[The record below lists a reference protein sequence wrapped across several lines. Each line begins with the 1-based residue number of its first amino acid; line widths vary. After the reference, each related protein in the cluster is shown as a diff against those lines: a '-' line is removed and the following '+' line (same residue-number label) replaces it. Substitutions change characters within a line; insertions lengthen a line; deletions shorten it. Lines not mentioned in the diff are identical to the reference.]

1 MIFPHI
7 GTAAIAA
14 AAIFGTVFWQ
24 RPAESQYLGPS
35 SMPGFGE
42 VAPKFS
48 MEAKNGSSVVSFT
61 SHDSPSA
68 LLDGACAAYRSAG
81 WKELPVRTADMRL
94 FAKGESVAAVL
105 VQTTLQG
112 TCVTAIQRPRGL

>member
-7 GTAAIAA
+7 GTAAIAV
-14 AAIFGTVFWQ
+14 AAIFGTIFWQ
-24 RPAESQYLGPS
+24 RPAESRHSWPS
-35 SMPGFGE
+35 SMPGFGQ

-48 MEAKNGSSVVSFT
+48 MEAKSGSSVVSFT
-61 SHDSPSA
+61 SNDSPSA

-81 WKELPVRTADMRL
+81 WKELPVRTTDMRL

-105 VQTTLQG
+105 VQTTRQG